1 MPSHFVCSTLWFFAG
16 FAMRLFFHALFSGVF
31 FEPFSHPFLDYF
43 WIPLLSPP
51 SLHSPLQHTASHL
64 KRRLEKM
71 RDHDVMIGGGSDEKR
86 LKVGKKE
93 TKNPNPAFGKR
104 SKNFN

>member
-1 MPSHFVCSTLWFFAG
+1 
-16 FAMRLFFHALFSGVF
+16 
-31 FEPFSHPFLDYF
+31 
-43 WIPLLSPP
+43 
-51 SLHSPLQHTASHL
+51 
-64 KRRLEKM
+64 M

>member
-1 MPSHFVCSTLWFFAG
+1 M
-16 FAMRLFFHALFSGVF
+16 
-31 FEPFSHPFLDYF
+31 SHPILP
-43 WIPLLSPP
+43 I
-51 SLHSPLQHTASHL
+51 SH
-64 KRRLEKM
+64 RRILYT
-71 RDHDVMIGGGSDEKR
+71 DEKR